1 MDKARRKYLEKM
13 IEELRRGGLTDPID
27 VDEDQF
33 QLVAGGMVIN
43 LHNGFVEWERASVLR
58 RGQVLRRFAEVF
70 LQPGEP
76 PAAVEQAR
84 PNLMLRVRDRE
95 WYAVNELRFA
105 VDARDGEGPAFTY
118 EPLNEWLAVE
128 VVYDWPTSV
137 SSLKPETLADWGM
150 SVEEA
155 IRTGRANLRER
166 TEGTFQAVAPG
177 VFAAPWQDTYDAARL
192 LLTELIS
199 RLDLSGD
206 PVALLPQRNH
216 LFLAGADDEPGLGR
230 IAQLAEPLLDEP
242 HRVTGRAFVW
252 REGRWQLFL
261 PPETHPHHE
270 SFRRLVTLTVAED
283 YNEQQ
288 GVLEQR
294 YAAGG
299 EDVFVAA
306 VMVRADNASG
316 ETRSVCAWTEG
327 VRAVLPR
334 TDEIAFVVPGES
346 ESENEITLV
355 PWDRAV
361 AVLAGAMEPQGF
373 LPERWLVDRFPTPS
387 ELTALEPPSET
398 AS

>member
-1 MDKARRKYLEKM
+1 MDKARRKYLDKM
-13 IEELRRGGLTDPID
+13 IAELRRSGLTDSIE
-27 VDEDQF
+27 VDEEQF
-33 QLVAGGMVIN
+33 ELVLGGGAVIN

-76 PAAVEQAR
+76 PARVEEAR

-105 VDARDGEGPAFTY
+105 DAGDGQGPAFTC

-137 SSLKPETLADWGM
+137 SSLKPETLAGWGM

-166 TEGTFQAVAPG
+166 TEGTFQQLAPG
-177 VFAAPWQDTYDAARL
+177 VFTSPWQDTYDAARL

-199 RLDLSGD
+199 RLELRGD
-206 PVALLPQRNH
+206 PVALLPQRDH
-216 LFLAGADDEPGLGR
+216 LLLTGADDESGLGR
-230 IAQLAEPLLDEP
+230 IAELAEPLLAEP

-252 REGRWQLFL
+252 RDGRWQLFL

-283 YNEQQ
+283 YNEQRA
-288 GVLEQR
+288 VLEQR
-294 YAAGG
+294 HAATGV
-299 EDVFVAA
+299 DLFVAA
-306 VMVRADNASG
+306 VLLRTDVASG
-316 ETRSVCAWTEG
+316 EMRSVCTWTEG
-327 VRAVLPR
+327 IRTLLPHA
-334 TDEIAFVVPGES
+334 DEIAFVVPAES
-346 ESENEITLV
+346 ESDNEIRLV
-355 PWDRAV
+355 PWDRPV
-361 AVLAGAMEPQGF
+361 APLGHAMEAQGL
-373 LPERWLVDRFPTPS
+373 LPERWLVERSRARTS
-387 ELTALEPPSET
+387 
-398 AS
+398 